1 VTDHAPERTIT
12 VLVCDDHA
20 VFRRGLAIVLGDEPD
35 LVLVGE
41 AEDTDGAVAQTE
53 ALRPEVVLLDLR
65 MPGGGGVEALRR
77 IREQAPA
84 TRVVILTVSDD
95 DADLFEAVA
104 AGAAG
109 YLLKE
114 VSIEDVGAAV
124 RTVAAGGSL
133 LSPAMTAKL
142 LGGFSDLAGG
152 RTPTSSSSSAS
163 PSSSSAPATPT
174 GTTPSTRAIELTKR
188 ERETLAGLAH
198 GRSNRAIAEDLG
210 IAENTV
216 KNHVRAVLEKLGVA
230 TRTEAATLALREGLL
245 TDD

>member
-1 VTDHAPERTIT
+1 MTDHAPERTLR

-35 LVLVGE
+35 LELVGE
-41 AEDTDGAVAQTE
+41 AEDTDGAVAQAE
-53 ALRPEVVLLDLR
+53 ALRPDVVLLDLR
-65 MPGGGGVEALRR
+65 MPGDGGVEALRR
-77 IREQAPA
+77 IRERAPEV
-84 TRVVILTVSDD
+84 RVVILTVSDD

-142 LGGFSDLAGG
+142 LGGFSELAGG
-152 RTPTSSSSSAS
+152 RPPMP
-163 PSSSSAPATPT
+163 PSVPGGGPVGSGSVPGGAPA
-174 GTTPSTRAIELTKR
+174 RRIELTRR
-188 ERETLAGLAH
+188 ERETLEGLVA

-230 TRTEAATLALREGLL
+230 TRTEAATRALREGLVAG
-245 TDD
+245 D